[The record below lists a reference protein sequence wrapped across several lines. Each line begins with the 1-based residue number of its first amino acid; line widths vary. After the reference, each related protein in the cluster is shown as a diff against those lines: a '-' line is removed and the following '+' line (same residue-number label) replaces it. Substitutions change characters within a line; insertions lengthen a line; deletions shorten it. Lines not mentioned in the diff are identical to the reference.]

1 MEKLPC
7 YDRFVDE
14 NSPGRLA
21 ARIRAGLPQLREA
34 EARVAQVLLD
44 QGVELVHLSVNDV
57 AALAGTAQST
67 VVRACQRLGFHGY
80 QEVKIDAARDRP
92 SGLGPAP
99 DVSDD
104 VVGQALAQTIHA
116 AVEALAGLPA
126 TLAVGELRAAAE
138 RVDAASRILVAGT
151 GLSGATAVDAAYRLR
166 ALGLPVDLPP
176 DPLTAQ
182 LAASLLPE
190 QAVCLAISHSG
201 ATRSTVDTAR
211 RALDRGASVVAV
223 TSYARSPLTEVST
236 CALVAGGQDLVFG
249 LEAVASR
256 LAHLAAIDALTLA
269 LRSLREATA
278 EHALSVSAEV
288 TAAHSY

>member
-1 MEKLPC
+1 
-7 YDRFVDE
+7 
-14 NSPGRLA
+14 
-21 ARIRAGLPQLREA
+21 LPQLREA

-44 QGVELVHLSVNDV
+44 QVGELVHLSVSDI

-80 QEVKIDAARDRP
+80 QEVKIEAARDRP
-92 SGLGPAP
+92 SGLGSAP
-99 DVSDD
+99 DASDD
-104 VVGQALAQTIHA
+104 VVGQALAQTVHA
-116 AVEALAGLPA
+116 AVETLAGLPA

-138 RVDAASRILVAGT
+138 RIDAASRILVAGT
-151 GLSGATAVDAAYRLR
+151 GLSGATAIDAAYRLR

-182 LAASLLPE
+182 LAADLLPE
-190 QAVCLAISHSG
+190 RAVCLAISHSG

-211 RALDRGASVVAV
+211 RARDRGATVVAV
-223 TSYARSPLTEVST
+223 TSYARSPLTAMST
-236 CALVAGGQDLVFG
+236 CVLVAGGQDLVFG

-256 LAHLAAIDALTLA
+256 LAHFTAIDALTLA
-269 LRSLREATA
+269 LRSLRGATA
-278 EHALSVSAEV
+278 DHALSVSAEV

>member
-1 MEKLPC
+1 ME
-7 YDRFVDE
+7 RV
-14 NSPGRLA
+14 SSGQLA
-21 ARIRAGLPQLREA
+21 ARIRARLPQLREA

-44 QGVELVHLSVNDV
+44 QGAELVHLSVNDV

-80 QEVKIDAARDRP
+80 QEVKIDAARDR
-92 SGLGPAP
+92 SGGVVPAP
-99 DVSDD
+99 DRSDD
-104 VVGQALAQTIHA
+104 VIGDALAQTIHA
-116 AVEALAGLPA
+116 AVEALTGLPA
-126 TLAVGELRAAAE
+126 TLAVAELRAAAE
-138 RVDAASRILVAGT
+138 HIDAASRILVAGT

-182 LAASLLPE
+182 LAADLLPE
-190 QAVCLAISHSG
+190 HAVCLAISHSG

-211 RALDRGASVVAV
+211 RARDRGARVVAV

-256 LAHLAAIDALTLA
+256 LAHFTAIDALTLA
-269 LRSLREATA
+269 LRSLRGATA
-278 EHALSVSAEV
+278 DHALSVSAEV

>member
-1 MEKLPC
+1 MEQYSL
-7 YDRFVDE
+7 DQ
-14 NSPGRLA
+14 LA
-21 ARIRAGLPQLREA
+21 ARIRARLPELREA
-34 EARVAQVLLD
+34 EARVAEVLLS
-44 QGVELVHLSVNDV
+44 QGASLVYLSVNDV

-80 QEVKIDAARDRP
+80 QEVKIEA
-92 SGLGPAP
+92 
-99 DVSDD
+99 
-104 VVGQALAQTIHA
+104 VGQRAIGSRRPPDASEDVISRALTQTIHA
-116 AVEALAGLPA
+116 AVEALTGMPA
-126 TLAVGELRAAAE
+126 TLAVADLRTAAE
-138 RVDAASRILVAGT
+138 RIDGASRILLAAT

-182 LAASLLPE
+182 LAADLLPE

-211 RALDRGASVVAV
+211 RARDRGATVVTV
-223 TSYARSPLTEVST
+223 TSYARSPLTEASACV
-236 CALVAGGQDLVFG
+236 LVAGGQDLVFG

-256 LAHLAAIDALTLA
+256 LAHFTVIDALTLA
-269 LRSLREATA
+269 LRSIRGATA
-278 EHALSVSAEV
+278 DHALSVSAEV